1 KPVNSFRNSY
11 FLATNKTILYF
22 ILLLLPFGIHAQVDQ
37 GDTYIISD
45 IKVTG
50 TQTYNANTVIAFT
63 GLQIGEEITIPG
75 EKLSDVTRKLWEQN
89 LFSDI
94 TFYITDIKGNFIDL
108 ELHIVELPKIN
119 NVEVTGIR
127 KGKQK
132 EIIKDNELSKG
143 AKITNN
149 LLTNT
154 INYIKEKQRDK
165 GFFNTEVQI
174 DSKPYIDSTG
184 SEVARD
190 LIVNIDRGKRVKVA
204 SITFDGNEKFS
215 DVKLRR
221 SMKNTKIRRF

>member
-1 KPVNSFRNSY
+1 
-11 FLATNKTILYF
+11 
-22 ILLLLPFGIHAQVDQ
+22 
-37 GDTYIISD
+37 
-45 IKVTG
+45 
-50 TQTYNANTVIAFT
+50 
-63 GLQIGEEITIPG
+63 
-75 EKLSDVTRKLWEQN
+75 
-89 LFSDI
+89 
-94 TFYITDIKGNFIDL
+94 
-108 ELHIVELPKIN
+108 
-119 NVEVTGIR
+119 TGIR

-221 SMKNTKIRRF
+221 SMKNTKIRRFYRLFKRSKYTKDGFDEDKLSLIKHYAENGYRDARIIRDTMMILDEKSIALEIDIEEGDRYYFGDIKFVGNSVYNDHILRQVLGIEKGDVYNGTILQERIQSQKDHDA